1 MNPNRVLVTLIS
13 FWQYFRYAKMETHM
27 PLHPQ
32 VKELMDRRAALGFPD
47 NRDVTP
53 DEARANART
62 GKEAIP
68 AVAEPVGEITERTIP
83 GPIGDIPI
91 RIYRPVS
98 NRPHSLI
105 MLFHG
110 GGWVIG
116 DVDSE
121 DSTSRGLV
129 NRVNAVLVSVDYRM
143 APEVRF
149 PGAPEDCYAATGWA
163 VEHAD
168 ELGVDASNLAVAG
181 TSAGGN
187 LSAAVALMARDRGGP
202 SIKHQVLFCPVI
214 DYSFDRSSYIE
225 NAEGYGLTRDGMI
238 WFWDQYLGPDNEANG
253 HNPYASPIRADD
265 LSGLPDATVISA
277 EYDPLLD
284 EAADYAA
291 ALKAAGNDVTYTEYP
306 GMTHGFNG
314 SFGLIDAAVKAC
326 TEASNRILA
335 SFAK

>member
-1 MNPNRVLVTLIS
+1 
-13 FWQYFRYAKMETHM
+13 M

-32 VKELMDRRAALGFPD
+32 VKELLDRRDALGFPD

-53 DEARANART
+53 DEARANARA
-62 GKEAIP
+62 GKAAIP
-68 AVAEPVGEITERTIP
+68 SVQEPVGEITEQTVP
-83 GPIGDIPI
+83 GPAGNIPI
-91 RIYRPVS
+91 RIYQPTTD
-98 NRPHSLI
+98 RPHSLI

-116 DVDSE
+116 DLNTE
-121 DSTSRGLV
+121 DSMSRGLV

-149 PGAPEDCYAATGWA
+149 PGAPEDCYAATVWA

-168 ELGVDASNLAVAG
+168 ELGVDATKLAVVG

-187 LSAAVALMARDRGGP
+187 LSAAVAQMARDRRGP
-202 SIKHQVLFCPVI
+202 QIKHQVLFCPVI
-214 DYSFDRSSYIE
+214 DRKFDRPSCIS
-225 NAEGYGLTRDGMI
+225 NAEGYGLTTEGMI
-238 WFWDQYLGPDNEANG
+238 WFWDQYIGADGDG
-253 HNPYASPIRADD
+253 HDPYASVIRAEN
-265 LSGLPDATVISA
+265 LSGLADATVIAA

-284 EAADYAA
+284 EAAEYAA
-291 ALKAAGNDVTYTEYP
+291 ALKATGNDVTYTEYK

-314 SFGLIDAAVKAC
+314 SFGLIDDAVKAC
-326 TEASNRILA
+326 DEASNRILA

>member
-1 MNPNRVLVTLIS
+1 
-13 FWQYFRYAKMETHM
+13 M

-32 VKELMDRRAALGFPD
+32 VQALMDRRAELGFPD
-47 NRDVTP
+47 MQDVTP
-53 DEARANART
+53 DEARANARA
-62 GKEAIP
+62 GKAAIP
-68 AVAEPVGEITERTIP
+68 AVAEPVGEITEQTIP
-83 GPIGDIPI
+83 GPAGDIPI
-91 RIYRPVS
+91 RIYRPS
-98 NRPHSLI
+98 APGPHSLI

-110 GGWVIG
+110 GGWVLG

-143 APEVRF
+143 APETRF
-149 PGAPEDCYAATGWA
+149 PGAPEDCYAATVWA
-163 VEHAD
+163 VEHAE

-187 LSAAVALMARDRGGP
+187 LSAAVAQMARDRGGP
-202 SIKHQVLFCPVI
+202 VIKHQVLFCPVI
-214 DYSFDRSSYIE
+214 DYKFDRSSYVE

-238 WFWDQYLGPDNEANG
+238 WFWDQYVGAGNEAEG
-253 HNPYASPIRADD
+253 RNPYASPIRADD
-265 LSGLPDATVISA
+265 LSGLADATVIAA
-277 EYDPLLD
+277 EFDPLLD

-291 ALKAAGNDVTYTEYP
+291 ALKAAGNDVIFTEYP

-314 SFGLIDAAVKAC
+314 SFGLIDAAVEAC

>member
-1 MNPNRVLVTLIS
+1 
-13 FWQYFRYAKMETHM
+13 M

-32 VKELMDRRAALGFPD
+32 VQDLMDRRAALGFPD

-53 DEARANART
+53 EVARANARA
-62 GKEAIP
+62 GKASIP
-68 AVAEPVGEITERTIP
+68 SDQEPVGEITERTIP
-83 GPIGDIPI
+83 GPAGEIPI
-91 RIYRPVS
+91 RIYRPTTDG
-98 NRPHSLI
+98 PHPLI

-121 DSTSRGLV
+121 DSMSRGLV

-149 PGAPEDCYAATGWA
+149 PGAPDDCYAATVWA
-163 VEHAD
+163 VEHSD
-168 ELGVDASNLAVAG
+168 ELGVDASNLAVSG

-202 SIKHQVLFCPVI
+202 NIKHQVLFCPVI
-214 DYSFDRSSYIE
+214 DYSFDRPSCIA
-225 NAEGYGLTRDGMI
+225 NAEGYGLTTEGMK
-238 WFWDQYLGPDNEANG
+238 WFWNQYLGPDGESNG
-253 HNPYASPIRADD
+253 HHPYASPIRADD
-265 LSGLPDATVISA
+265 LTGLADATVIAA

-291 ALKAAGNDVTYTEYP
+291 ALKAAGNDVTYTEYK

-314 SFGLIDAAVKAC
+314 SFGLIDDAVKAC
-326 TEASNRILA
+326 DEASARILA

>member
-1 MNPNRVLVTLIS
+1 
-13 FWQYFRYAKMETHM
+13 M

-32 VKELMDRRAALGFPD
+32 VQALMDRRAALGYPD
-47 NRDVTP
+47 NRDVSP
-53 DEARANART
+53 KVARANAAAGRL
-62 GKEAIP
+62 AIP
-68 AVAEPVGEITERTIP
+68 SVQEPVGEITEQTIP
-83 GPIGDIPI
+83 GPAGDIPI
-91 RIYRPVS
+91 RIYRPTTEG
-98 NRPHSLI
+98 PHSLI

-116 DVDSE
+116 DLDSE

-149 PGAPEDCYAATGWA
+149 PGAPEDCYAATLWA
-163 VEHAD
+163 VEHAE

-187 LSAAVALMARDRGGP
+187 LSAAIAQMARDRGGP
-202 SIKHQVLFCPVI
+202 IIKHQVLFCPVI
-214 DYSFDRSSYIE
+214 DHQFERPSVIA
-225 NAEGYGLTRDGMI
+225 NAEGYGLTKDGMI
-238 WFWDQYLGPDNEANG
+238 WFWDQYIGPDG
-253 HNPYASPIRADD
+253 DPHHPYASVIRADD
-265 LSGLPDATVISA
+265 LSGLADATVIAA
-277 EYDPLLD
+277 EFDPLLD

-291 ALKAAGNDVTYTEYP
+291 ALKAAGNDVTYTEYK

-314 SFGLIDAAVKAC
+314 SFGLIDDAVKAC
-326 TEASNRILA
+326 DEASNRILA

>member
-1 MNPNRVLVTLIS
+1 
-13 FWQYFRYAKMETHM
+13 M

-32 VKELMDRRAALGFPD
+32 VRALLDRRADLGFPD
-47 NRDVTP
+47 NSDVTP
-53 DEARANART
+53 EQARANARA
-62 GKEAIP
+62 GKDAIP

-83 GPIGDIPI
+83 GPEGDIPI
-91 RIYRPVS
+91 RIYRPS
-98 NRPHSLI
+98 TDGPHSLI

-116 DVDSE
+116 DADSE

-149 PGAPEDCYAATGWA
+149 PGAPEDCYAATVWA
-163 VEHAD
+163 VEHA
-168 ELGVDASNLAVAG
+168 EEFGVDASNLAVAG

-202 SIKHQVLFCPVI
+202 VIKHQVLFCPVI
-214 DYSFDRSSYIE
+214 DYSFYRSSYTE

-238 WFWDQYLGPDNEANG
+238 WFWDQYLGPDAESNG
-253 HNPYASPIRADD
+253 HNPYASPIRAAD
-265 LSGLPDATVISA
+265 LSGLADATVIA
-277 EYDPLLD
+277 AQYDPLLD

-314 SFGLIDAAVKAC
+314 LFGLIDAAVEAC